1 MTTRGSRGFLLG
13 FVWPGRIIT
22 PISSTGSCGI
32 RHHKSGTA
40 SNTKG
45 EAKSEDLDLEV
56 GDMLETLRRCVG
68 NVTET
73 YKGWNSSCQTRY
85 VWTGTSSHHWFW
97 FGLKTW
103 YQYHRIPKFMVFI
116 CFHVSWCIIIFIIE
130 LWQYFL
136 KYFFGVSPHAIFSFQ
151 AIHAGVSKDLWGAC
165 WDEFQGAQSGDVF
178 GLCRNGDTAHQ
189 ADAWLGWCFQW
200 KGMIWRI

>member
-85 VWTGTSSHHWFW
+85 V
-97 FGLKTW
+97 
-103 YQYHRIPKFMVFI
+103 
-116 CFHVSWCIIIFIIE
+116 
-130 LWQYFL
+130 
-136 KYFFGVSPHAIFSFQ
+136 
-151 AIHAGVSKDLWGAC
+151 
-165 WDEFQGAQSGDVF
+165 
-178 GLCRNGDTAHQ
+178 
-189 ADAWLGWCFQW
+189 
-200 KGMIWRI
+200 

>member
-56 GDMLETLRRCVG
+56 GDMLETLRRCV
-68 NVTET
+68 EMLLRRI
-73 YKGWNSSCQTRY
+73 KGGIRVARPGMFEQAPHPTTGSGL
-85 VWTGTSSHHWFW
+85 VWKHGTSITVSPNLWFS
-97 FGLKTW
+97 
-103 YQYHRIPKFMVFI
+103 
-116 CFHVSWCIIIFIIE
+116 CHVSWCIIIFIIE

-136 KYFFGVSPHAIFSFQ
+136 NICLGFPAIFSFQ
-151 AIHAGVSKDLWGAC
+151 AIHACVSKDLWGAC

>member
-1 MTTRGSRGFLLG
+1 MTSRDRE
-13 FVWPGRIIT
+13 VPAWIRWPGRIIT

-56 GDMLETLRRCVG
+56 GDSRNSTKMCG

-85 VWTGTSSHHWFW
+85 V
-97 FGLKTW
+97 
-103 YQYHRIPKFMVFI
+103 
-116 CFHVSWCIIIFIIE
+116 
-130 LWQYFL
+130 
-136 KYFFGVSPHAIFSFQ
+136 
-151 AIHAGVSKDLWGAC
+151 
-165 WDEFQGAQSGDVF
+165 
-178 GLCRNGDTAHQ
+178 
-189 ADAWLGWCFQW
+189 
-200 KGMIWRI
+200 